1 MITFFFAFKFSIF
14 EHLSIFFLFPFI
26 IGRIE
31 HNKEREMIP
40 TIPSTLNCQR
50 MTVERVERV
59 KNSDTIEFGLGYY
72 SSLSDFVNY

>member
-1 MITFFFAFKFSIF
+1 M
-14 EHLSIFFLFPFI
+14 LSSLLFNFQYLNICQFFFLFPFI

-40 TIPSTLNCQR
+40 TISSTLNCQR

>member
-1 MITFFFAFKFSIF
+1 M
-14 EHLSIFFLFPFI
+14 LSSLLLNFQYLNICQFFFLFLFI